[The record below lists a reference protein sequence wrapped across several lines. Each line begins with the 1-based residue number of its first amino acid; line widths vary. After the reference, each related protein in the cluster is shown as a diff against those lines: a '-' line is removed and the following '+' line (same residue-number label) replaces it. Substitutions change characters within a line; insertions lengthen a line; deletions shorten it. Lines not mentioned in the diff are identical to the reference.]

1 MAPLFDAAPETDASE
16 VTDMASNYLE
26 SPSRL
31 GACVAFAAAML
42 LASPSANADDPTG
55 DASYSKIP
63 ASVFLAYSC
72 EELWFMR
79 NDIYN
84 MRGYCFTTQKA
95 IATFDNSDCV
105 SSDPNILNSFEQ
117 HNVNVIKQVERQKG
131 C

>member
-1 MAPLFDAAPETDASE
+1 MAGNNPASP
-16 VTDMASNYLE
+16 AR
-26 SPSRL
+26 P
-31 GACVAFAAAML
+31 GACIALAAAMM
-42 LASPSANADDPTG
+42 LASPSAKADDPTG

-63 ASVFLAYSC
+63 ASVFLPYSC

-84 MRGYCFTTQKA
+84 MRGYCFTTPKA
-95 IATFDNSDCV
+95 MATFDNSDCV